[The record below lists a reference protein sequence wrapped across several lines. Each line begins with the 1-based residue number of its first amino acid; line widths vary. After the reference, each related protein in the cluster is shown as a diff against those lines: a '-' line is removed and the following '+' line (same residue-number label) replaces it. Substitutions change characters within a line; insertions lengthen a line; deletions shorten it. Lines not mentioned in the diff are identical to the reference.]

1 MPSSLVGQTIQ
12 NTYKQLTHVDGG
24 LSGSESSLLDG
35 DGTEAA
41 IQLGTDNINV
51 STHNGS
57 DKGLKLQD
65 TLVTASATE
74 INQLDNKTVGG
85 SAPTDITSNNGTS
98 TLTNK
103 TIDGG
108 TY

>member
-1 MPSSLVGQTIQ
+1 MATTLVGQTISS
-12 NTYKQLTHVDGG
+12 TFKQLTHVDGG
-24 LSGSESSLLDG
+24 LGSSETALLDG

-41 IQLGTDNINV
+41 VELGTDNINV

-85 SAPTDITSNNGTS
+85 SAATDITSNNGTS

>member
-1 MPSSLVGQTIQ
+1 MATTLVGQTISS
-12 NTYKQLTHVDGG
+12 TFKQLTHVDGG
-24 LSGSESSLLDG
+24 LGSSETALLDG

-41 IQLGTDNINV
+41 VELGTDNLNV

-57 DKGLKLQD
+57 DKGFKLQD

-85 SAPTDITSNNGTS
+85 SGSTDIPTNSGTS
-98 TLTNK
+98 EFTNK

>member
-1 MPSSLVGQTIQ
+1 MPSSLVGQTISS
-12 NTYKQLTHVDGG
+12 TFKQLTHVDGG
-24 LSGSESSLLDG
+24 LSSSETALLDG

-41 IQLGTDNINV
+41 VELGTDNINV

-57 DKGLKLQD
+57 NKGLKLQGS
-65 TLVTASATE
+65 LVTASASE

-85 SAPTDITSNNGTS
+85 SGSTDIPTNSGTS
-98 TLTNK
+98 EFTNK

-108 TY
+108 SY

>member
-1 MPSSLVGQTIQ
+1 MPNSLVGQTIQ

-24 LSGSESSLLDG
+24 LSGSESALLDG

-57 DKGLKLQD
+57 NKGLKLQN
-65 TLVTASATE
+65 TLVTASAAE

-85 SAPTDITSNNGTS
+85 SGSADIPTNNGTS
-98 TLTNK
+98 EFTNK

-108 TY
+108 SY

>member
-1 MPSSLVGQTIQ
+1 MATTLVGQTISATFRQ
-12 NTYKQLTHVDGG
+12 ITHVDGG
-24 LSGSESSLLDG
+24 LASSESAILDG
-35 DGTEAA
+35 DGNEAA
-41 IQLGTDNINV
+41 VKLGTDNINV
-51 STHNGS
+51 TTHNGS
-57 DKGLKLQD
+57 NKGLKLQN
-65 TLVTASATE
+65 TLVTASAAE

-85 SAPTDITSNNGTS
+85 SAGTDITSNNGSS

>member
-1 MPSSLVGQTIQ
+1 MATTLVGQTISS
-12 NTYKQLTHVDGG
+12 TFKQLTHVDGG
-24 LSGSESSLLDG
+24 LGSSETALLDG

-41 IQLGTDNINV
+41 VELGTDNINV

-85 SAPTDITSNNGTS
+85 SAATDITSNNVTS